1 MRRFLLLAASVL
13 LSLSMLAGPV
23 TREQAQEIASQFFMK
38 KSGTHRAA
46 ANISVQ
52 SQAVLGQLSTKGDPL
67 MYAVSLGNE
76 QGFVIV
82 SGDDRM
88 RPVLAYSDKGDFN
101 ESQMP
106 DNMRAWL
113 QEYAREMR
121 WLDAHNY
128 QPAQTTHRA
137 GEIKTAIAPLMVT
150 TWDQGTPYNDLCPLD
165 GGKRSV
171 TGCVATAMAQ
181 VVYYNAIKSGM
192 PETLVCD
199 IPGYTTDS
207 KKISVPAIS
216 TTDYPMNWS
225 LMLPKYTGDEST
237 EAKNA
242 VARLMRACGQSVQM
256 DYTSGESGAATAFVA
271 SAMKTYF
278 GFDATTRYVG
288 RDSYTLKAWTDLIY
302 NELKNGRA
310 VCYAGQ
316 SAGGGHAFVADGYDG
331 DELFHINWGWSG
343 SCDGY
348 FALSV
353 LNPGDNSGIGAS
365 STNDGY
371 SFGQLAIIGAQ
382 YGSGETNNT
391 PVTLT
396 TEKLWIENNEI
407 HFTCWN
413 YTGVD
418 QSFYFGIG
426 IVDEDDASIQ
436 VLNSYPYS
444 LDLPDLRGYTD
455 LDITIGAKT
464 AYANKTL
471 KLIPIIKLSDTWLP
485 SVDPDQMYVE
495 AVFDANGV
503 PTLTAHPVISLET
516 TSIAF
521 TGNKYKDSKQPVEV
535 TIKNN
540 GDEYYGTLYFFASTN
555 VSDKGQAK
563 SYGGITI
570 VKGGT
575 GTMSFAFLP
584 NQATTYYVWVATDEE
599 GNNVIGQSSVSIT
612 VDAHPATGPLV
623 LTDLTIDN
631 ADNTSWTTNSET
643 GEISVDVYSK
653 QLQLTATITNTS
665 SETISG
671 ILWIN
676 ILQYKNSTWQELK
689 YKGWNVTI
697 SAYNS
702 TTLPSTDFGTL
713 AYGKYKVT
721 VSYQTTQS
729 SSEVVHDDR
738 YIINLAEG
746 YTTVD
751 EAGNSIINKLTGNT
765 ITVADNTA
773 AVDLSALNL
782 SGKTVTP
789 NSNPN
794 TLYILSSS
802 QTTPSSLSGK
812 NVVKNGVAEQITL
825 TDGEPFYSPIDFTA
839 NEITYTRTFT
849 KFYTGGKNWSTIVLP
864 FAADEVRNDL
874 KVLPW
879 DETNREFWLMEF
891 SSENGSTVNFTTPT
905 TLEANKPY
913 IIALPGA
920 DYGTYS
926 LVGHA
931 TLTFKATNSHITGN
945 AKAAITGSSY
955 KFVGVTTNPG
965 AQSNIYAL
973 NEDGDGNSFKK
984 GTATVQPFRAYFA
997 PTSTAPATQSLNIHI
1012 GEETTA
1018 LTLVNSEERKVNSD
1032 AWYTLDGRKLQG
1044 EPATTGIYIY
1054 NGKKYIK

>member
-52 SQAVLGQLSTKGDPL
+52 SQAVLGQLSTKGAPL

-165 GGKRSV
+165 GGERSV

-199 IPGYTTDS
+199 IPAYTTYS
-207 KKISVPAIS
+207 KNISVPAIS

-225 LMLPKYTGDEST
+225 LMCPSYTDSESD

-242 VARLMRACGQSVQM
+242 VARLMRACGQGVEM
-256 DYTSGESGAATAFVA
+256 DYTNGESGAMSIDIAPAL
-271 SAMKTYF
+271 KNYF
-278 GFDATTRYVG
+278 GFDATTHCVD
-288 RDSYTLKAWTDLIY
+288 RDSYSLKAWTDLIY

-310 VCYAGQ
+310 VCYVGQ

-331 DELFHINWGWSG
+331 DELFHINWGWGG
-343 SCDGY
+343 SCDGF

-371 SFGQLAIIGAQ
+371 SFGQQAIIGIQ
-382 YGSGETNNT
+382 YGSGETDDT
-391 PVTLT
+391 PVTLSVD
-396 TEKLWIENNEI
+396 KLWVEGNNVHAEMY
-407 HFTCWN
+407 N
-413 YTGVD
+413 YTGST
-418 QSFYFGIG
+418 QSFNYGFGYI
-426 IVDEDDASIQ
+426 DNSTIQ
-436 VLNSYPYS
+436 PIQYGNSGELPTYS
-444 LDLPDLRGYTD
+444 GYTD
-455 LDITIGAKT
+455 VYVTIAT
-464 AYANKTL
+464 NINNANKTL
-471 KLIPIIKLSDTWLP
+471 KIVPISKLTSVDTW
-485 SVDPDQMYVE
+485 STYADPDQMYVE

-503 PTLTAHPVISLET
+503 PTLTAHPVISLEA

-555 VSDKGQAK
+555 ASNKGLAK
-563 SYGGITI
+563 SCGGITI

-584 NQATTYYVWVATDEE
+584 NQATTYHVWVATDEE

-612 VDAHPATGPLV
+612 VDAHPAAGPFIYS
-623 LTDLTIDN
+623 DLRIDN

-643 GEISVDVYSK
+643 GKISVDVYSDHLSIAPK
-653 QLQLTATITNTS
+653 IVNTS
-665 SETISG
+665 NATVSGASLKFYLYLRNGSEWTNLGGYSATLTLAAG
-671 ILWIN
+671 ESC
-676 ILQYKNSTWQELK
+676 QYP
-689 YKGWNVTI
+689 GM
-697 SAYNS
+697 
-702 TTLPSTDFGTL
+702 DFGAL
-713 AYGKYKVT
+713 DHGEYKLVLLCNGAT
-721 VSYQTTQS
+721 A
-729 SSEVVHDDR
+729 DDR

-746 YTTVD
+746 YTTTD
-751 EAGNSIINKLTGNT
+751 ETGNTTKTKLTGNT

-920 DYGTYS
+920 DYGAYS

-1018 LTLVNSEERKVNSD
+1018 IDHSPLTIDHSNGAVYDLQGRKVTNGQWLMVNGQS
-1032 AWYTLDGRKLQG
+1032 KK
-1044 EPATTGIYIY
+1044 GIYIY

>member
-52 SQAVLGQLSTKGDPL
+52 SHAVLGQLSTKGDPL

-88 RPVLAYSDKGDFN
+88 RPILAYSDKGDFN

-106 DNMRAWL
+106 DNIRAWL

-199 IPGYTTDS
+199 IPAYTTYS
-207 KKISVPAIS
+207 KNISVPAIS

-225 LMLPKYTGDEST
+225 LMCPSYTDSESD
-237 EAKNA
+237 EAKEA
-242 VARLMRACGQSVQM
+242 VARLMRACGQGVEM
-256 DYTSGESGAATAFVA
+256 DYTNGESGAMSSDIAPAL
-271 SAMKTYF
+271 KNYF
-278 GFDATTRYVG
+278 GFDATTHCVD
-288 RDSYTLKAWTDLIY
+288 RDSYSLKAWTDLIY
-302 NELKNGRA
+302 NELKNGRV
-310 VCYAGQ
+310 VCYVGQ

-331 DELFHINWGWSG
+331 DELFHINWGWG
-343 SCDGY
+343 ASCDGF

-371 SFGQLAIIGAQ
+371 SFGQQAIIGIQ
-382 YGSGETNNT
+382 YGSGETDDT
-391 PVTLT
+391 PVTLSVD
-396 TEKLWIENNEI
+396 KLWVEGNNVHAAMYNYTVSTQSFQLGFGYIENSTIQPIQYWE
-407 HFTCWN
+407 
-413 YTGVD
+413 TG
-418 QSFYFGIG
+418 
-426 IVDEDDASIQ
+426 E
-436 VLNSYPYS
+436 LPTYS
-444 LDLPDLRGYTD
+444 GYTD
-455 LDITIGAKT
+455 VSVTIAT
-464 AYANKTL
+464 NINNANKTL
-471 KLIPIIKLSDTWLP
+471 KIVPISKLTSVDTW
-485 SVDPDQMYVE
+485 STYADPDQMYVE

-540 GDEYYGTLYFFASTN
+540 GDEFYGTLYFFASTN
-555 VSDKGQAK
+555 ASDKGLAK

-575 GTMSFAFLP
+575 STMSFNFMP
-584 NQATTYYVWVATDEE
+584 NQATTYHVWVATDEN
-599 GNNVIGQSSVSIT
+599 GNNVIGQSTVSIT
-612 VDAHPATGPLV
+612 VDAHPAAGPIIITEISV
-623 LTDLTIDN
+623 TD
-631 ADNTSWTTNSET
+631 ADNTSWTTNSE
-643 GEISVDVYSK
+643 GKISVDVYSQSLVIAPK
-653 QLQLTATITNTS
+653 VTNISSSYQNNVTFTFKFYQYYNNTWNNIWNPSATLYLDAGESTYFEALQLPDI
-665 SETISG
+665 G
-671 ILWIN
+671 YG
-676 ILQYKNSTWQELK
+676 QYKLEVACN
-689 YKGWNVTI
+689 GV
-697 SAYNS
+697 
-702 TTLPSTDFGTL
+702 
-713 AYGKYKVT
+713 
-721 VSYQTTQS
+721 VS
-729 SSEVVHDDR
+729 DDR
-738 YIINLAEG
+738 YYFNLVQG
-746 YTTVD
+746 YTTTD
-751 EAGNSIINKLTGNT
+751 ETGNTTKTKLTGNT

-812 NVVKNGVAEQITL
+812 NVVKDGVAEQITL

-879 DETNREFWLMEF
+879 DETHREFWLMEF

-1012 GEETTA
+1012 GDETTA

>member
-52 SQAVLGQLSTKGDPL
+52 SHAVLGQLSTKGDPL

-199 IPGYTTDS
+199 IPAYTTYS
-207 KKISVPAIS
+207 KNISVPAIS

-225 LMLPKYTGDEST
+225 LMCPSYTGSESD
-237 EAKNA
+237 EAKEA
-242 VARLMRACGQSVQM
+242 VARLMRACGQGVEM
-256 DYTSGESGAATAFVA
+256 DYTNGESGAMSSDIAPAL
-271 SAMKTYF
+271 KNYF
-278 GFDATTRYVG
+278 GFDATAHCVD
-288 RDSYTLKAWTDLIY
+288 RDSYSLKAWTDLIY
-302 NELKNGRA
+302 NELKNGRV
-310 VCYAGQ
+310 VCYVGQ

-331 DELFHINWGWSG
+331 DELFHINWGWG
-343 SCDGY
+343 ASCDGF

-371 SFGQLAIIGAQ
+371 SFGQQAIIGIQ
-382 YGSGETNNT
+382 YGSGETDDT
-391 PVTLT
+391 PVTLSVD
-396 TEKLWIENNEI
+396 KLWVEGNNV
-407 HFTCWN
+407 HAAMYN
-413 YTGVD
+413 YTGST
-418 QSFYFGIG
+418 QSFHLGFGYI
-426 IVDEDDASIQ
+426 ENSTIQ
-436 VLNSYPYS
+436 PIQYWETGELPTYS
-444 LDLPDLRGYTD
+444 GYTD
-455 LDITIGAKT
+455 VYVTIAT
-464 AYANKTL
+464 NINNANKTL
-471 KLIPIIKLSDTWLP
+471 KIVPISKLTSVDTW
-485 SVDPDQMYVE
+485 STYADPDQMYVE

-503 PTLTAHPVISLET
+503 PTLTAHPVISLEA

-575 GTMSFAFLP
+575 GTMSFNFMP
-584 NQATTYYVWVATDEE
+584 NQATTYHVWVATDEN
-599 GNNVIGQSSVSIT
+599 GNNVIGQSTVSIT
-612 VDAHPATGPLV
+612 VDAHPAAGPIIITEISV
-623 LTDLTIDN
+623 TD
-631 ADNTSWTTNSET
+631 ADNTSWTTNSE
-643 GEISVDVYSK
+643 GKISVDVYSQSLVIAPK
-653 QLQLTATITNTS
+653 VTNIS
-665 SETISG
+665 SSYQ
-671 ILWIN
+671 N
-676 ILQYKNSTWQELK
+676 
-689 YKGWNVTI
+689 NVTFTFKFYQY
-697 SAYNS
+697 YNNTWYNIWNPS
-702 TTLPSTDFGTL
+702 TTLYLDAGESTYFEALQLPDIG
-713 AYGKYKVT
+713 YGQYKLEVACNGV
-721 VSYQTTQS
+721 VS
-729 SSEVVHDDR
+729 DDR
-738 YIINLAEG
+738 YYFNLVQG
-746 YTTVD
+746 YTTTD
-751 EAGNSIINKLTGNT
+751 ETGNTTKTKLTGNT

-812 NVVKNGVAEQITL
+812 NVVKDGVAEQITL

-1012 GEETTA
+1012 GDETTA